1 MLRMQT
7 VALLISVAFGFETT
21 RGFLLQKDDP
31 EIMVHHKEPGN
42 GYKKG
47 SPLYKG
53 DGKSTASSDL
63 DLTCN
68 DPAPP
73 AEGGCTPP
81 VSTTMKCV
89 INLAIQYFLLYSAL
103 AFARTFVDL
112 TGTQL
117 PALTQTLSA
126 ACLTVNYAAM
136 LSVLFLGT
144 RMRAVQLSG
153 GKPDEYGLPQWWV
166 KTAMWVC
173 VSAVQVQT
181 LVVLALPF
189 VLGGTPKVAEDGTPE
204 LPPAPGIL
212 SKVLG
217 VLRWVTMIALYGGFT
232 TVCVGAYSME
242 APAEVWGDDK
252 APPVSPA
259 VACTMNL
266 ALQYFG
272 VYLAIQ
278 VVQTYSQFNGQT
290 LETRKLAAI
299 LQLATNTVNFA
310 PMLSILFIGARMRA
324 LQIDPKFGNPQA
336 WAQNCFYLCAYS
348 VLAQLT
354 LVIVVPYV
362 LGGEVRKGE
371 SEGDVTFELPN
382 PSLFAILSGV
392 RYLLMLSLYG
402 GFTAVIVSVFTIEDL
417 DDPEKTPPIAPA
429 MQCVINLTA
438 QFFFVYL
445 MLWVLITL
453 RQVAVSNRNES
464 YNGFFAKA
472 IPTME
477 AARATVQFAPM
488 LSVLFLGLRLRALQI
503 TGSKGQPQKWA
514 QDGMFLATYAVL
526 VQMLMVFITPLFT
539 GGPPKM
545 DDDGNV
551 VSQPGNKY
559 VAYTVVAIRYL
570 ALLCLYGGAVTCV
583 VALFKITPAA
593 AMRTTDNAGLVPG
606 VEVPAPANPADT
618 VAAAGDTAGGAVG
631 TVGSFFF

>member
-1 MLRMQT
+1 MQT
-7 VALLISVAFGFETT
+7 VALLLSVAFGVETT

-31 EIMVHHKEPGN
+31 EVVVHTKEAGN
-42 GYKKG
+42 GYLKG

-53 DGKSTASSDL
+53 DGESTTASSDI
-63 DLTCN
+63 DYTCDN
-68 DPAPP
+68 PLPP

-89 INLAIQYFLLYSAL
+89 INLAIQYFILYSTL
-103 AFARTFVDL
+103 AVVKTYVELSGSPLPML
-112 TGTQL
+112 TS
-117 PALTQTLSA
+117 TLGA
-126 ACLTVNYAAM
+126 AILTVNYAAM

-166 KTAMWVC
+166 KTAMWLC
-173 VSAVQVQT
+173 VSAVQIQT
-181 LVVLALPF
+181 LIVLALPV

-204 LPPAPGIL
+204 LPPSPSIFAKI
-212 SKVLG
+212 LG
-217 VLRWVTMIALYGGFT
+217 VLRWVTMIMLYGGFT
-232 TVCVGAYSME
+232 TVCIGAYSME
-242 APAEVWGDDK
+242 APKEVWGDDK

-278 VVQTYSQFNGQT
+278 VVQTYAQFAGPT
-290 LETRKLAAI
+290 METRKLMSI
-299 LQLATNTVNFA
+299 LQLAKNTVIFA

-348 VLAQLT
+348 VLAQLL
-354 LVIVVPYV
+354 LVIIVPYV
-362 LGGEVRKGE
+362 LGGEVQKGE
-371 SEGDVTFELPN
+371 SEGDVTFELAN
-382 PSLFAILSGV
+382 PSLFAVLSGV
-392 RYLLMLSLYG
+392 RYLLMLALYG

-445 MLWVLITL
+445 LLWVLITL
-453 RQVAVSNRNES
+453 RQLAVSNKNTA
-464 YNGFFAKA
+464 YDDFFKKA

-477 AARATVQFAPM
+477 AATATVNFAPM

-526 VQMLMVFITPLFT
+526 VQMLMVFLTPLFT

-545 DDDGNV
+545 DEDGNV
-551 VSQPGNKY
+551 VSQPGNKWL
-559 VAYTVVAIRYL
+559 AYTVVGIRYL
-570 ALLCLYGGAVTCV
+570 GLICLYGGAVTCV
-583 VALFKITPAA
+583 VALFKITPSA
-593 AMRTTDNAGLVPG
+593 AMRLTENETLVPG
-606 VEVPAPANPADT
+606 VSVPAPANPADT
-618 VAAAGDTAGGAVG
+618 VAAAGDTATGAV
-631 TVGSFFF
+631 TFF

>member
-1 MLRMQT
+1 MIRMQT
-7 VALLISVAFGFETT
+7 VALLLSVAFGVETT

-31 EIMVHHKEPGN
+31 DVVVHQKEAGN
-42 GYKKG
+42 GYLKG

-53 DGKSTASSDL
+53 DGKTTTSDI

-68 DPAPP
+68 DPLPP
-73 AEGGCTPP
+73 EEGGCTPP

-89 INLAIQYFLLYSAL
+89 INLAIQYFILYSFL
-103 AFARTFVDL
+103 AGVRSFCEL
-112 TGTQL
+112 TGSTA
-117 PALTQTLSA
+117 PALTATLSA
-126 ACLTVNYAAM
+126 ACMTVNYAAM

-166 KTAMWVC
+166 KMAMWLC
-173 VSAVQVQT
+173 VSAVQIQT
-181 LVVLALPF
+181 LIVCILPLAL
-189 VLGGTPKVAEDGTPE
+189 GGVPKVAEDGTPE
-204 LPPAPGIL
+204 LPPSPSIIAKL
-212 SKVLG
+212 LG
-217 VLRWVTMIALYGGFT
+217 VLRWVTMIMLYGGFT

-259 VACTMNL
+259 VECTMNL
-266 ALQYFG
+266 AMQYFG

-278 VVQTYSQFNGQT
+278 VVQTYTQFQGT
-290 LETRKLAAI
+290 SMETRKLSAI

-348 VLAQLT
+348 VLAQLM
-354 LVIVVPYV
+354 LVIIVPYA

-371 SEGDVTFELPN
+371 AEGDVTFELAN
-382 PSLFAILSGV
+382 PSLYAVLSGV
-392 RYLLMLSLYG
+392 RYLLMLALYG
-402 GFTAVIVSVFTIEDL
+402 GFTAVIVSVFTIEDKE
-417 DDPEKTPPIAPA
+417 DPLKTPPIAPA

-453 RQVAVSNRNES
+453 RQIAVSNKNMS
-464 YNGFFAKA
+464 YDSFFAKA

-526 VQMLMVFITPLFT
+526 VQMLMVFLTPLFT

-559 VAYTVVAIRYL
+559 VAYTVVGIRYA

-583 VALFKITPAA
+583 VALFKITPSA
-593 AMRTTDNAGLVPG
+593 AMRLSEDESLIPG
-606 VEVPAPANPADT
+606 VAVPAPANPADT
-618 VAAAGDTAGGAVG
+618 VAAAGDTASGAV
-631 TVGSFFF
+631 TFF

>member
-1 MLRMQT
+1 MQIA
-7 VALLISVAFGFETT
+7 ALLLSVAFGFEAT
-21 RGFLLQKDDP
+21 RGSFLHKDDP
-31 EIMVHHKEPGN
+31 EVVVHTKEAGN
-42 GYKKG
+42 GYLEG

-53 DGKSTASSDL
+53 DGKAGSSDI
-63 DLTCN
+63 DLTCT
-68 DPAPP
+68 DERPP
-73 AEGGCTPP
+73 SEGGCTPP

-89 INLAIQYFLLYSAL
+89 INLAIQYFILYSAL
-103 AFARTFVDL
+103 AGVRSFVEL
-112 TGTQL
+112 SGSPL
-117 PALTQTLSA
+117 PQLTQTLSA
-126 ACLTVNYAAM
+126 ACMTVNYAAM

-153 GKPDEYGLPQWWV
+153 GKPDDYGLPQWWV
-166 KTAMWVC
+166 KMAMWIC
-173 VSAVQVQT
+173 VSAVQIQT
-181 LVVLALPF
+181 IIVLALPF
-189 VLGGTPKVAEDGTPE
+189 IIGGSPKVAEDGTPE
-204 LPPAPGIL
+204 LPPSPGIFA
-212 SKVLG
+212 KVLG

-232 TVCVGAYSME
+232 TVCIGAYSME
-242 APAEVWGDDK
+242 APEQVYPAGT

-266 ALQYFG
+266 AMQYFG

-278 VVQTYSQFNGQT
+278 VVQTYAQFQGT
-290 LETRKLAAI
+290 SMETRKLSAI

-324 LQIDPKFGNPQA
+324 LQIDPKFGNPQP

-348 VLAQLT
+348 VMAQLM

-371 SEGDVTFELPN
+371 AEGDVTFELAN
-382 PSLFAILSGV
+382 PSLYAVMSGV
-392 RYLLMLSLYG
+392 RYLLMLALYG
-402 GFTAVIVSVFTIEDL
+402 GFTAVIVSVFTIEA
-417 DDPEKTPPIAPA
+417 PEGETTPPIAPA

-445 MLWVLITL
+445 MLWVLISL
-453 RQVAVSNRNES
+453 RQLAVSQKNMAYES
-464 YNGFFAKA
+464 FFAKA

-526 VQMLMVFITPLFT
+526 VQMLMVFLTPLFT

-551 VSQPGNKY
+551 VSQPGNKI
-559 VAYTVVAIRYL
+559 VAYTVVAIRYA
-570 ALLCLYGGAVTCV
+570 ALLCLYGGAITCV
-583 VALFKITPAA
+583 VALFKITPSA
-593 AMRTTDNAGLVPG
+593 AMRLSENENLLPG
-606 VEVPAPANPADT
+606 GVSVPAPANPADT
-618 VAAAGDTAGGAVG
+618 VADAGDAASGAVG
-631 TVGSFFF
+631 AAFFF